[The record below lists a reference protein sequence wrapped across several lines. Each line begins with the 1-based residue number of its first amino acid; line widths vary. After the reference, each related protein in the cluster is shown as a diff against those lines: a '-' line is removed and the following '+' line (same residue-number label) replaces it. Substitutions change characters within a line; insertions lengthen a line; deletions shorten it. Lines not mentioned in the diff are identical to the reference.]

1 MQLQLSG
8 FLIDHRAEQPAVGPG
23 HFCKWRD
30 GVIVPVI
37 CPTCQNVFAGP
48 VKTSMLAAK
57 SYFAWGCFRYF
68 SLEGAGTP
76 SRSSRLRPPS
86 PNWASARQPSLAS
99 RAKAGIAGSTAA
111 L

>member
-8 FLIDHRAEQPAVGPG
+8 FLIDHRAEQPAVGPGHG

-68 SLEGAGTP
+68 SLEGARRWPCG
-76 SRSSRLRPPS
+76 SLSALLAASSGF
-86 PNWASARQPSLAS
+86 A
-99 RAKAGIAGSTAA
+99 
-111 L
+111 